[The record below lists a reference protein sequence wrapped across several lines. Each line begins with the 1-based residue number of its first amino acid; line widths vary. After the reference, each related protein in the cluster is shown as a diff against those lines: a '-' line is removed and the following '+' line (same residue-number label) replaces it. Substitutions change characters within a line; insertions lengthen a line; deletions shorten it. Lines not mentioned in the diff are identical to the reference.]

1 MPNLNLIISE
11 WISKGILDN
20 SIVEMLWQYFTKK
33 KPVSDETSRAALDLL
48 KMACLGRRT
57 IIMRNI
63 KLVSTVAFQD
73 RREDLLTVKSACE
86 ILAMAGNEK
95 QDITNTDHPFRIKL
109 NDPMWNDVKSIFVDN
124 FLKKCK
130 FFNQVS
136 RAIIDCIYSV
146 NISTKRF
153 TIVSRLPFC
162 SFVQNQKCSATRS
175 STKYAT

>member
-1 MPNLNLIISE
+1 MPNLTLLISE

-33 KPVSDETSRAALDLL
+33 KSVSDETSRAALDLL
-48 KMACLGRRT
+48 KMASLGRKT

-86 ILAMAGNEK
+86 ILVTAGNEK
-95 QDITNTDHPFRIKL
+95 QDITSKTPPFRIKL
-109 NDPMWNDVKSIFVDN
+109 NDPMWGDLKDILQDN

-130 FFNQVS
+130 FFNQVASSIIACIFSVSNSS
-136 RAIIDCIYSV
+136 R
-146 NISTKRF
+146 
-153 TIVSRLPFC
+153 
-162 SFVQNQKCSATRS
+162 SFYVLFYDFVAALRKTRN
-175 STKYAT
+175 AL